1 MDRPLKILIIHP
13 EIPLKRGGAEAFTL
27 ELAHALSKEGHKVHI
42 LCYPGGKSRVS
53 INGDLRILPL
63 LKKRLRLVLNPWIV
77 LKLALKNKYDV
88 IHAQFAYPAGM
99 WALTVK
105 LLRKPILVTSHG
117 WDLRAEYG
125 ALGNRLIALIT
136 RIVLKIIDAHVLVS
150 KSMLKD
156 AIKAGASLSKI
167 VIIHNGIDIS
177 KLRKKVNEPEILRQ
191 YSISDE
197 ETVILYLGRLHPLK
211 CVGNLIKAF
220 RKIVHTIPRAK
231 LVISGK
237 GSEFRKLKE
246 LTVELGIENKV
257 VFTGFVFGE
266 EKISLLKRC
275 DIFVLPSKKEG
286 QPLAVIEAMAFG
298 KPVIIPY
305 NIDHF
310 SETIRQGVTGVI
322 IPDNSPESLA
332 NAIIDLALN
341 PRKRALIG
349 ARAMEEANK
358 RFDIKN
364 TVNKYLK
371 LYSKLAHQKV

>member
-1 MDRPLKILIIHP
+1 MKILIIHP
-13 EIPLKRGGAEAFTL
+13 EILLKRGGAEAFIL
-27 ELAHALSKEGHKVHI
+27 GLAHALSKKGHKVHI
-42 LCYPGGKSRVS
+42 LCYSGGESKAS

-63 LKKRLRLVLNPWIV
+63 LKKRLRLMLNPWIV
-77 LKLALKNKYDV
+77 LKLTLKNKYDI

-150 KSMLKD
+150 RSMLKD
-156 AIKAGASLSKI
+156 AIKAGASPSKI

-257 VFTGFVFGE
+257 IFTGFVFGE

-286 QPLAVIEAMAFG
+286 SCAPLAVIEAMAFG

-305 NIDHF
+305 NIDPF